1 MMPLATV
8 IPLAIFCLVATVTPG
23 PNNMMLLSSGA
34 TYGFRRTSPHIIG
47 ISIGGAIMSTLLGF
61 SIASVATRL
70 PGFYTTLHIVSSAYL
85 LWLAWRI
92 ARSTGLRE
100 VRTGGRPL
108 GVVDA
113 AIFQWVNPKAWAIAL
128 GALAGFARPSHL
140 VGDIAVI
147 VLVRT
152 LVGLPSL
159 SLWAGFGLVLKRY
172 LKSPVALRAFNV
184 SMAGLLVLSLLP
196 ELWNVVS
203 PATEPALL
211 GSI

>member
-8 IPLAIFCLVATVTPG
+8 IPLAVFCLVATITPG

-34 TYGFRRTSPHIIG
+34 THGFRRTSPHIIG
-47 ISIGGAIMSTLLGF
+47 ISVGGAIMSTLLGF
-61 SIASVATRL
+61 SIANVASRL
-70 PGFYTTLHIVSSAYL
+70 PGFYATLHIVSSLYL

-100 VRTGGRPL
+100 VKAGGRPL
-108 GVVDA
+108 RVVDA

-128 GALAGFARPSHL
+128 GALAGFARPAHL

-152 LVGLPSL
+152 FVGLPSL

-172 LKSPVALRAFNV
+172 LKSPVALRAFNIG
-184 SMAGLLVLSLLP
+184 MASLLVLSLLP
-196 ELWNVVS
+196 ELLEML
-203 PATEPALL
+203 PGGPKLPLL
-211 GSI
+211 

>member
-8 IPLAIFCLVATVTPG
+8 IPLAVFCLVATITPG

-47 ISIGGAIMSTLLGF
+47 ISVGGAIMSTLLGF
-61 SIASVATRL
+61 SIANVASRL
-70 PGFYTTLHIVSSAYL
+70 PGFYATLHIVSSLYL

-100 VRTGGRPL
+100 VKAGGRPL
-108 GVVDA
+108 RVVDA

-128 GALAGFARPSHL
+128 GALAGFARPAHL

-152 LVGLPSL
+152 FVGLPSL
-159 SLWAGFGLVLKRY
+159 SLWAGFGMVLKRY
-172 LKSPVALRAFNV
+172 LKSPVALRAFNIG
-184 SMAGLLVLSLLP
+184 MASLLVLSLLP
-196 ELWNVVS
+196 ELLEML
-203 PATEPALL
+203 PGGPKLPLL
-211 GSI
+211 

>member
-1 MMPLATV
+1 MMPLATM
-8 IPLAIFCLVATVTPG
+8 IPLAVFCLVATITPG

-47 ISIGGAIMSTLLGF
+47 ISVGGAIMSILLGF
-61 SIASVATRL
+61 SIANLASRL
-70 PGFYTTLHIVSSAYL
+70 PGFYTTLHIVSSLYL

-92 ARSTGLRE
+92 ARSDGLRE
-100 VRTGGRPL
+100 VKAGGRPL

-128 GALAGFARPSHL
+128 GALAGFARPAHL

-159 SLWAGFGLVLKRY
+159 SLWAGFGLLLKRY
-172 LKSPVALRAFNV
+172 LKNPVALRAFNLG
-184 SMAGLLVLSLLP
+184 MAGLLALSLLP
-196 ELWNVVS
+196 ELMEVL
-203 PATEPALL
+203 PGGPELPLL
-211 GSI
+211 

>member
-1 MMPLATV
+1 MMPLAAV
-8 IPLAIFCLVATVTPG
+8 IPLAVFCLVATITPG

-47 ISIGGAIMSTLLGF
+47 ISVGGAIMSTLLGF
-61 SIASVATRL
+61 SIANVASRL
-70 PGFYTTLHIVSSAYL
+70 PGFYATLHIVSSLYL

-100 VRTGGRPL
+100 VKAGGRPL
-108 GVVDA
+108 RVIDA

-128 GALAGFARPSHL
+128 GALAGFARPAHL

-152 LVGLPSL
+152 FVGLPSL

-172 LKSPVALRAFNV
+172 LKSPVALRAFNIG
-184 SMAGLLVLSLLP
+184 MASLLVLSLLP
-196 ELWNVVS
+196 ELLEML
-203 PATEPALL
+203 PGGPKLPLL
-211 GSI
+211 

>member
-8 IPLAIFCLVATVTPG
+8 IPLAIFCLVATITPG

-47 ISIGGAIMSTLLGF
+47 ISVGGAIMSALVGF
-61 SIASVATRL
+61 SIANVASRL
-70 PGFYTTLHIVSSAYL
+70 PGFYTALHIVSSLYL

-100 VRTGGRPL
+100 VKADGRPL
-108 GVVDA
+108 RVVDA
-113 AIFQWVNPKAWAIAL
+113 AIFQWMNPKAWAITL
-128 GALAGFARPSHL
+128 GALAGFARPAHL

-147 VLVRT
+147 MLVRV

-172 LKSPVALRAFNV
+172 LKSPVALRVFNIG
-184 SMAGLLVLSLLP
+184 MAGLLVLSLLP
-196 ELWNVVS
+196 ELLGML
-203 PATEPALL
+203 PGGPKLPLL
-211 GSI
+211 

>member
-8 IPLAIFCLVATVTPG
+8 IPLAIFCLVATITPG

-47 ISIGGAIMSTLLGF
+47 ISVGGAIMSTLLGF
-61 SIASVATRL
+61 SIANVASRL
-70 PGFYTTLHIVSSAYL
+70 PGFYTALHIVSSLYL

-100 VRTGGRPL
+100 VKAGGRPL
-108 GVVDA
+108 RVVDA

-128 GALAGFARPSHL
+128 GALAGFARPAHL

-152 LVGLPSL
+152 FVGLPSL

-172 LKSPVALRAFNV
+172 LKSPVALRAFNIG
-184 SMAGLLVLSLLP
+184 MASLLVLSLLP
-196 ELWNVVS
+196 ELLEML
-203 PATEPALL
+203 PGGPKLPLL
-211 GSI
+211 

>member
-8 IPLAIFCLVATVTPG
+8 IPLAVFCLVATITPG

-47 ISIGGAIMSTLLGF
+47 ISVGGAIMSTLLGF
-61 SIASVATRL
+61 SIANVASRL
-70 PGFYTTLHIVSSAYL
+70 PGFYPTLHIVSSLYL

-100 VRTGGRPL
+100 VKAGGRPL
-108 GVVDA
+108 RVVDA

-128 GALAGFARPSHL
+128 GALAGFARPAHL

-152 LVGLPSL
+152 FVGLPSL

-172 LKSPVALRAFNV
+172 LKSPVALRAFNIG
-184 SMAGLLVLSLLP
+184 MASLLVLSLLP
-196 ELWNVVS
+196 ELLEML
-203 PATEPALL
+203 PGGPKLPLL
-211 GSI
+211 

>member
-8 IPLAIFCLVATVTPG
+8 IPLAVFCLVATITPG

-47 ISIGGAIMSTLLGF
+47 ISVGGAIMSTLLGF
-61 SIASVATRL
+61 SIANVASRL
-70 PGFYTTLHIVSSAYL
+70 PGFYATLHIVSSLYL

-100 VRTGGRPL
+100 VKAGGRPL
-108 GVVDA
+108 RVVDA

-128 GALAGFARPSHL
+128 GALAGFARPAHL

-152 LVGLPSL
+152 FVGLPSL

-172 LKSPVALRAFNV
+172 LKSPVALRAFNIG
-184 SMAGLLVLSLLP
+184 MASLLVLSLLP
-196 ELWNVVS
+196 ELLEML
-203 PATEPALL
+203 PGGPKLPLL
-211 GSI
+211 

>member
-8 IPLAIFCLVATVTPG
+8 IPLAIFCLVATITPG

-47 ISIGGAIMSTLLGF
+47 ISVGGAIMSTLLGF
-61 SIASVATRL
+61 SIANVASRL
-70 PGFYTTLHIVSSAYL
+70 PGFYTTLHIVSSLYL

-100 VRTGGRPL
+100 VKAGGRPL
-108 GVVDA
+108 RVVDA

-128 GALAGFARPSHL
+128 GALAGFARPAHL

-152 LVGLPSL
+152 FVGLPSL

-172 LKSPVALRAFNV
+172 LKSPVALRAFNIG
-184 SMAGLLVLSLLP
+184 MASLLVLSLLP
-196 ELWNVVS
+196 ELLEML
-203 PATEPALL
+203 PGGPKLPLL
-211 GSI
+211 

>member
-8 IPLAIFCLVATVTPG
+8 IPLAVFCLVATITPG

-47 ISIGGAIMSTLLGF
+47 ISVGGAIMSTLLGF
-61 SIASVATRL
+61 SIANVASRL
-70 PGFYTTLHIVSSAYL
+70 PGFYATLHIVSSLYL

-100 VRTGGRPL
+100 VKAGGRPL
-108 GVVDA
+108 RVIDA

-128 GALAGFARPSHL
+128 GALAGFARPAHL

-152 LVGLPSL
+152 FVGLPSL

-172 LKSPVALRAFNV
+172 LKSPVALRAFNIG
-184 SMAGLLVLSLLP
+184 MASLLVLSLLP
-196 ELWNVVS
+196 ELLEML
-203 PATEPALL
+203 PGGPKLPLL
-211 GSI
+211 